1 MGNRSL
7 FDWRHPSLPRLLA
20 IPARSRCAD
29 RHLSSARG
37 APRPDARETGRTEG
51 ARHRKELWLAF
62 GEPCSRRHA
71 ALMWDARTDTTKAI
85 VWSDGDAISIATLKC
100 DLMASRN
107 RTEQG
112 PLLPP
117 IRGRRVASRSAQ
129 VYGPPLSAAGTA
141 RFGTGSAASAP
152 MDRGYSST

>member
-1 MGNRSL
+1 MGDRPL
-7 FDWRHPSLPRLLA
+7 FDCRHPSLPRLLA
-20 IPARSRCAD
+20 IPARYRRTA

-51 ARHRKELWLAF
+51 ARHRKEVWLAGF

-100 DLMASRN
+100 DLMTSRN

-117 IRGRRVASRSAQ
+117 TRGRRVASRSAQ
-129 VYGPPLSAAGTA
+129 VCGPPLSAEGTA
-141 RFGTGSAASAP
+141 RFGTG
-152 MDRGYSST
+152 